1 MFTPQIHTRLYT
13 PPCSRLQPIIWKGT
27 TLDAVAGS
35 PNVFKATPPKP
46 LLKGRWTGY
55 YIEIFFPSELQKS
68 EYQLTTP
75 GYVWTDTLPHEACDD
90 FAKCVVKLV

>member
-1 MFTPQIHTRLYT
+1 MLCY
-13 PPCSRLQPIIWKGT
+13 
-27 TLDAVAGS
+27 A
-35 PNVFKATPPKP
+35 KAMPPKP

-55 YIEIFFPSELQKS
+55 YIEIFFPSGVPKS

-75 GYVWTDTLPHEACDD
+75 GYVWPDTLPYAACDD